1 MMAFGG
7 EKVRLIYKVF
17 ILFIIIIL
25 IFSIGEFYLMQIK
38 LVNPWDSSV
47 TIEADFTAKNYYN
60 MSDVEAFVN
69 ASFTGS
75 PIIGIWNG
83 GGGFQL
89 HLVYI
94 GNTTQELSQN
104 LTSYHEI
111 NGSTISIPCYLNI
124 SNINASSLQRAN
136 CIEQGVN
143 LTNNHLHGTSKATV
157 FYNILAPAG
166 YYGFK
171 LIIYGGN
178 SEIGSL
184 KVVLNREYIYVQHET
199 KGSGQPVPYLN

>member
-7 EKVRLIYKVF
+7 EKVRLIYKIF
-17 ILFIIIIL
+17 ILFITIIL

-38 LVNPWDSSV
+38 PVNHDDSSV
-47 TIEADFTAKNYYN
+47 TIKANFTAKNYYN
-60 MSDVEAFVN
+60 MSSVEAFVN

-75 PIIGIWNG
+75 PIMNITNP
-83 GGGFQL
+83 GGGFQIY
-89 HLVYI
+89 LVYI
-94 GNTTQELSQN
+94 GNTTQELSKN
-104 LTSYHEI
+104 LTQYHEI
-111 NGSTISIPCYLNI
+111 NGSTVSIPCYLNI
-124 SNINASSLQRAN
+124 SNINATSLSNA
-136 CIEQGVN
+136 CYIELGVN
-143 LTNNHLHGTSKATV
+143 LTNNNLHGTSNATV

-171 LIIYGGN
+171 LIVLGG
-178 SEIGSL
+178 SVIGSL

>member
-1 MMAFGG
+1 M
-7 EKVRLIYKVF
+7 RIIYKIF

-38 LVNPWDSSV
+38 PVNPYDSSV
-47 TIEADFTAKNYYN
+47 TIEANFTGKNYYN
-60 MSDVEAFVN
+60 MSGVEAFVN

-75 PIIGIWNG
+75 PIISIWNG
-83 GGGFQL
+83 GGGFQIF
-89 HLVYI
+89 LVYI
-94 GNTTQELSQN
+94 GNTTQELSKN
-104 LTSYHEI
+104 LTSCHEI
-111 NGSTISIPCYLNI
+111 VTSTYSFPCYLNI

-136 CIEQGVN
+136 CIELGVN

-171 LIIYGGN
+171 LIIYGN